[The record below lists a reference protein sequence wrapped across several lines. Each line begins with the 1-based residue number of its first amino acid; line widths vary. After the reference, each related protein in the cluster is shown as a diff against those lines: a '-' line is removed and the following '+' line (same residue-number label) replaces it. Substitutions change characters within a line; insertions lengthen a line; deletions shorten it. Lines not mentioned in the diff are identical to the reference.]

1 MIKHT
6 VDEADIIVIN
16 AIKSRALKRFSY
28 QSKETLIREAKEA
41 LKSSYRWSDD
51 LCVDVAISDKK
62 SLSSILKVSSNK
74 THRLVNGITSPRF
87 WGISTYPYCK
97 MAALDI
103 IYFFTSIEEAKEVLK
118 HCIPDFKG
126 YSEEEF
132 KMWLMNFS
140 PRIFQKDLVEA
151 LYDDAIES
159 SKFLFKLRPPNDY
172 SFLYNLIAMDAIAID
187 CMGWKRGFK
196 SINLAKA
203 AMVWRP
209 IHRVH
214 KR

>member
-28 QSKETLIREAKEA
+28 QSKETLIREAREV

-132 KMWLMNFS
+132 KIWLMNFS
-140 PRIFQKDLVEA
+140 PRIEPYRVCRRVNILRD
-151 LYDDAIES
+151 YPDDKI
-159 SKFLFKLRPPNDY
+159 KIYP
-172 SFLYNLIAMDAIAID
+172 
-187 CMGWKRGFK
+187 
-196 SINLAKA
+196 
-203 AMVWRP
+203 
-209 IHRVH
+209 
-214 KR
+214 